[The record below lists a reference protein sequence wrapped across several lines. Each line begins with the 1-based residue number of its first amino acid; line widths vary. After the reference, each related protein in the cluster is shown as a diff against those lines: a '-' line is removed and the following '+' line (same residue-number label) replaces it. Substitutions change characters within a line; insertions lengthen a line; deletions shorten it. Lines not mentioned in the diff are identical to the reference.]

1 MEMQPL
7 VALVAQELYLGLP
20 FVIGVPFAF
29 FLEEG
34 ITRCT
39 PGVWPS
45 MVIISF
51 LRKPLLAWI
60 RNQVLT
66 YESLEATPVR
76 GALYRL
82 WFGSG

>member
-1 MEMQPL
+1 MQPL

-20 FVIGVPFAF
+20 LVIGVPFPI

-34 ITRCT
+34 ITRCA

-45 MVIISF
+45 MFIIPF

-76 GALYRL
+76 GAFYRL
-82 WFGSG
+82 WFRDG